1 MRRRILLL
9 LVCCAVCLCF
19 ATSASATNL
28 KIEGVTAISRS
39 DVDRARA
46 AQNLKLEMLDNDN
59 YKVAISSFDVSKE
72 GKIALA
78 IEHGRIYV
86 YDAEG
91 NFLYGYRFHTQGAYG
106 VVFAGENVAIYLV
119 RGDALAIYDPQ
130 GNCIDL
136 QDVIYP
142 DHPDSTWLYQR
153 ISKQQDGKTYMLQR
167 NVELL
172 DTYGSLVITDADGN
186 RNAFYDISI
195 QHTIGVLLTL
205 AGVVGFFT
213 FGIIVIYKQ
222 YKTAESM
229 EGVWYCRELKLQ
241 VSLDDYQ
248 NAFFMENGEKIL
260 CKCYLSGN
268 GKNLDVY
275 CREFEHPKYRYGE
288 TIFVG
293 DVRNYE
299 NMSMRVFGRRSRR
312 EYTFVR
318 TDKVETIP

>member
-1 MRRRILLL
+1 MRKCMVFFIAVCILLS
-9 LVCCAVCLCF
+9 
-19 ATSASATNL
+19 SAIVVSATNL

-59 YKVAISSFDVSKE
+59 YKVGISSFDVSKE

-142 DHPDSTWLYQR
+142 NHPDSTWLYQR

-195 QHTIGVLLTL
+195 QHTIGVLLIL

-275 CREFEHPKYRYGE
+275 CREFEHPKYRNGK
-288 TIFVG
+288 TILAAE
-293 DVRNYE
+293 VRHYE
-299 NMSMRVFGRRSRR
+299 NMSMRVYDRKTWQ
-312 EYTFVR
+312 EYTFAR
-318 TDKVETIP
+318 TDKIG